1 MLTRLILSA
10 MLALGPSICLA
21 QGRGNLDDEVA
32 IKRAIAK
39 SRESVEKRDAD
50 LRAGLYTEDA
60 VFYNAFGVEREGRE
74 AIREFWKYV
83 FSTGT
88 FSRSEFKITKEKI
101 RFIRPDVAVVDIF
114 EEVTGQRAPETGR
127 ELPPRS
133 VHLTF
138 IMTKK
143 GKEWYFAYYRAGDLR
158 TDSIAR

>member
-1 MLTRLILSA
+1 MW
-10 MLALGPSICLA
+10 PSICLA
-21 QGRGNLDDEVA
+21 QVKGNPEDEAA
-32 IKRAIAK
+32 IKKAFAK

-50 LRAGLYTEDA
+50 LRAGLYTEHA

-74 AIREFWKYV
+74 AIREFWKYI
-83 FSTGT
+83 FASGT
-88 FSRSEFKITKEKI
+88 FNQSTFKITKEKI
-101 RFIRPDVAVVDIF
+101 RFISPDIAVVDIF

-143 GKEWYFAYYRAGDLR
+143 GKDWFFAYYRAGDLR
-158 TDSIAR
+158 TDSIQR

>member
-1 MLTRLILSA
+1 MVTRLLLSA
-10 MLALGPSICLA
+10 MLAVVPSICLA
-21 QGRGNLDDEVA
+21 QVRGNPDDELA
-32 IKRAIAK
+32 IKKAFAK

-50 LRAGLYTEDA
+50 LRAELYTENA

-83 FSTGT
+83 FASGT
-88 FSRSEFKITKEKI
+88 FNQSVFKITKEKI
-101 RFIRPDVAVVDIF
+101 RFLRPDVAVVDIF

-127 ELPPRS
+127 ELPSRS

-143 GKEWYFAYYRAGDLR
+143 GKEWSFAYYRAGDLR
-158 TDSIAR
+158 TDSVLR